1 MLKEEIIARMLRI
14 IGKELS
20 EKSGISDGD
29 NLEEVKEKTIK
40 TLRNL
45 IKSWGG

>member
-1 MLKEEIIARMLRI
+1 MLKEEVIARMLEI
-14 IGKELS
+14 IGKELVH
-20 EKSGISDGD
+20 KSDIKDGD

-40 TLRNL
+40 VLKKL